1 METAQIKLSIRDLKE
16 RSGALRGYL

>member
-1 METAQIKLSIRDLKE
+1 METAQIRLNIRDLRE